1 MIKAAQLHKEYR
13 MGDTVVH
20 ALDGVDL
27 HVRPGEFISL
37 TGASGS
43 GKSTLMHIFG
53 CLDQPTS
60 GVVAFQGEQISH
72 MNDKQLARIR
82 NQHIGFVFQTF
93 NLINRTSALENVAVP
108 LVYTRRSFSKKTAMA
123 ALDRVGLG
131 ARAKHK
137 PSEMSGGECQR
148 VAIARAIVNKPLL
161 LLADEPTGNLDT
173 RTGRQIMQIFHDL
186 HSDGMTIMLVTHEI
200 DVAVQAERMIQMC
213 DGKIIE
219 DTAIDDERREEI
231 LNVAHDEHAKAFRD
245 KAQRGLRS
253 KSLAPPAERAES

>member
-173 RTGRQIMQIFHDL
+173 QSGVQILGLLEELNQKAITL
-186 HSDGMTIMLVTHEI
+186 VVVTHDPEVARRGDRILEMRDGEI
-200 DVAVQAERMIQMC
+200 VRRLSAAEISAANPIF
-213 DGKIIE
+213 D
-219 DTAIDDERREEI
+219 
-231 LNVAHDEHAKAFRD
+231 
-245 KAQRGLRS
+245 RGYSGARS
-253 KSLAPPAERAES
+253 